1 MKHERLVI
9 KQQRKKRLRLYAVKL
24 LCVVTTSAVL
34 LASGFFIWAN
44 LPLRLAHHTLDVT
57 IKASSGVRSVVAQ
70 LRSEGL
76 PVQAMPFEILA
87 RLLKVTTQLKAG
99 NYEFKQGVTSYQVLQ
114 KIAQGDVSQYAATVV
129 EGWTFAQMRTALA
142 QHPALTHDA
151 ADLTDA
157 QLMQAIGARETQ
169 PEGLFFPDTYFFE
182 KNASELGIYRRA
194 YELAQ
199 ERLMLAWTTR
209 AADLPYKTPYQV
221 LIVASLIEKET
232 GRPTDRPFI
241 AAVFANRLRIGMA
254 LQTDPS
260 IIYGLAND
268 YTGRLRKKDLKMDG
282 PYNTY
287 TRPGL
292 PPTPIAL
299 PGQAALDAAT
309 RPGLSAALYFVSRG
323 DGSSEFSN
331 NLADHNRAVD
341 KFIRGMQ

>member
-1 MKHERLVI
+1 MI

-57 IKASSGVRSVVAQ
+57 IKASSGVRSIVAQ

-142 QHPALTHDA
+142 QHPALTHDV

-232 GRPTDRPFI
+232 GLPTDRPFI

-323 DGSSEFSN
+323 DGTSEFSN